1 MKKIPQRKCIGCR
14 ESFDKKSL
22 IRIVKDPEGKIS
34 IDFTGKKNGRG
45 AYICKNNKCLE
56 VAFKKKQLDYAFGIK
71 VEDNLYQELKSELA
85 DHAE

>member
-1 MKKIPQRKCIGCR
+1 MIKAPQRRCIGCH

-45 AYICKNNKCLE
+45 AYICKNKECLE
-56 VAFKKKQLDYAFGIK
+56 LAFKKKQLDYSFKEK
-71 VEDNLYQELKSELA
+71 VEPSVYENLKRELEENA
-85 DHAE
+85 Q